1 MGYVQGIHQSSDR
14 AELLAVLSDIQW
26 QCHFGTIM
34 HLQCGLTQSLWPMAF
49 PVFFSLG
56 DRRLVSSRPMGKG
69 SSVAATTWT
78 V

>member
-34 HLQCGLTQSLWPMAF
+34 HLQCGLTQSL
-49 PVFFSLG
+49 
-56 DRRLVSSRPMGKG
+56 
-69 SSVAATTWT
+69 
-78 V
+78 